1 MPQRFPLRPRRL
13 PPRLGW
19 VPFLLLATLAFAGCD
34 RGAAP
39 DAGAPAQ
46 ATTPAA
52 EEDVDDA
59 VASALPPPS
68 TQRASSLNIT
78 NNSGAIRYDGRI
90 DSASHRDA
98 IDRAFADIFPAG
110 QASGSVAVDP
120 DASPPDWIDGLEGFL
135 AGFNVSGTGLRFD
148 GNRIELTG
156 KVDPDTRARL
166 TDAAREHFP
175 DAELGGLFIG
185 AEDDPALAALAA
197 LGPDAS
203 VSELESS
210 LNGMTVAFEPD
221 SAKLSAS
228 SLAVLAQAG
237 QTIAAMPR
245 DRRVE
250 IVGNA
255 SASDDPAFDERLAL
269 QRAEAVKVQLI
280 VNGVGPGQIRTSAHP
295 GQAGDGPAA
304 ADSVGFRVAD

>member
-1 MPQRFPLRPRRL
+1 MPQASSHRPRHASARVH
-13 PPRLGW
+13 W
-19 VPFLLLATLAFAGCD
+19 TPFLLLASLALAGCD
-34 RGAAP
+34 RGATP
-39 DAGAPAQ
+39 ESNMPTQ
-46 ATTPAA
+46 ATPPAA

-68 TQRASSLNIT
+68 TERASSLNIT
-78 NNSGAIRYDGRI
+78 NNSGAIRYDGRV
-90 DSASHRDA
+90 DSAAHRDA
-98 IDRAFADIFPAG
+98 IDRAFTDIFPAG
-110 QASGSVAVDP
+110 QASGSLAIDP
-120 DASPPDWIDGLEGFL
+120 DATPPGWVDGLEGFL

-156 KVDPDTRARL
+156 KVDADTRARL

-197 LGPDAS
+197 MGPDAS
-203 VSELESS
+203 VSELESG

-245 DRRVE
+245 DRQVE

-255 SASDDPAFDERLAL
+255 SPSDDPAFDERLAL

-280 VNGVGPGQIRTSAHP
+280 VNGVGPGQIRTSAHL
-295 GQAGDGPAA
+295 GQGGDGPAA
-304 ADSVGFRVAD
+304 SDSVGFRVAD

>member
-1 MPQRFPLRPRRL
+1 MPQASPHRPRYASARVHWA
-13 PPRLGW
+13 PC
-19 VPFLLLATLAFAGCD
+19 LLLASLALAGCD
-34 RGAAP
+34 RGATPEANTP
-39 DAGAPAQ
+39 APA
-46 ATTPAA
+46 ATSAA
-52 EEDVDDA
+52 EEEVDDA

-68 TQRASSLNIT
+68 SERASSLNIT
-78 NNSGAIRYDGRI
+78 NNSGAIRYDGRV
-90 DSASHRDA
+90 DSAAHRDA
-98 IDRAFADIFPAG
+98 IDRAFANTFPSG
-110 QASGSVAVDP
+110 QASGSLAVDP
-120 DASPPDWIDGLEGFL
+120 EAKAPAWVDGLDAFL

-185 AEDDPALAALAA
+185 AADDPALAALAA
-197 LGPDAS
+197 LGADAS
-203 VSELESS
+203 VSELEGT
-210 LNGMTVAFEPD
+210 LNTMTVAFEPD

-245 DRRVE
+245 DRQVE

-280 VNGVGPGQIRTSAHP
+280 VNGVGPGQIRTSAHL
-295 GQAGDGPAA
+295 GDAGDGPAPG
-304 ADSVGFRVAD
+304 DSVGFRVAD